1 MMLIQHQY
9 FTFEPE
15 FAVREYIRQPFGLGG
30 SARRVGGA
38 VWSAI
43 TSALNFFSSTAE
55 AAAAAAESDSI
66 LLDPPF
72 QAKNYDP
79 IATMGVE
86 AQGTT
91 SKENLVGSQKRKARK
106 NKIIHL
112 VRTADGTVSLVEG
125 EEAPDECLRPYLH
138 FIISETCWGFRTR
151 LN

>member
-1 MMLIQHQY
+1 MDQHG
-9 FTFEPE
+9 
-15 FAVREYIRQPFGLGG
+15 RE
-30 SARRVGGA
+30 GA
-38 VWSAI
+38 TWSAI
-43 TSALNFFSSTAE
+43 TPALYFFSPAVAV

-72 QAKNYDP
+72 KTYDP
-79 IATMGVE
+79 GPLMGVE

-125 EEAPDECLRPYLH
+125 EEAPGECLRPYLH
-138 FIISETCWGFRTR
+138 FIISQTCWGCRTR
-151 LN
+151 LNWLLAGDVTCVKVYFFIASVFLSFSLGG